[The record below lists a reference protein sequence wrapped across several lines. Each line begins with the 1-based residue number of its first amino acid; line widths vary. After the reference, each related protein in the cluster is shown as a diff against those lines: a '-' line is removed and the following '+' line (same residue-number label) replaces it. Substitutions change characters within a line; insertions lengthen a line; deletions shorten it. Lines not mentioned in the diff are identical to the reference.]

1 MLQTLDTIPRNIANV
16 CMFVDFNFPGDVH
29 FGYWEL
35 KILKPF
41 FTSFFEKIF
50 NSIYHLTGVILASY
64 TFDYK

>member
-1 MLQTLDTIPRNIANV
+1 
-16 CMFVDFNFPGDVH
+16 MFVDFNFPGDVH